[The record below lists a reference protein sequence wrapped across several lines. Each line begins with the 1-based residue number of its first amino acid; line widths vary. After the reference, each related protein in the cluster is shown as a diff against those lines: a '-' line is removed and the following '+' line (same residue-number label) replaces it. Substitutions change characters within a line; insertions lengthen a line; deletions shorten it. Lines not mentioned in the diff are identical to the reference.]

1 VLDCGR
7 RANLICLQVKLLSIV
22 ASLYSFKIFESKI
35 PEANKKIE
43 KLIKSRKLKKI
54 TEKIKL

>member
-1 VLDCGR
+1 MLDCGR

>member
-22 ASLYSFKIFESKI
+22 ASLSSFKIFESKI
-35 PEANKKIE
+35 PEENKKIE

-54 TEKIKL
+54 T

>member
-1 VLDCGR
+1 
-7 RANLICLQVKLLSIV
+7 LQVKLLSIV

>member
-22 ASLYSFKIFESKI
+22 ASLSSFKIFESKI

>member
-35 PEANKKIE
+35 TEGNKKIE